1 VAGRHRIAAVGI
13 HHESNTF
20 ASALTPYSDFE
31 QGGLFRGS
39 DIVDRF
45 ASSTHMFAGFLAAGE
60 SPGVEVVPVF
70 YADARPSGTIAGEAF
85 DRLLSE
91 LLERLD
97 REGPW
102 DAVLLAQHGAAVSEG
117 VADVDGEVVR
127 HVRQLIG
134 PDVPLGVVYDLH
146 ANVSTAMIDQATV
159 PVLYRTNPHLDA
171 RDRALECAE
180 LVVRTLRGEI
190 TPIAALE
197 TPPLVI
203 NILQQATAAEPLA
216 GLYAELERILARAG
230 ILTASIALGY
240 PYADVPEMG
249 MSFLAVHNGERQAA
263 ADAAHALACA
273 AWERRSDFLAEA
285 PAPDEALREALATDE
300 RPVVL
305 LDVGDN
311 IGGGSPGDSTI
322 LLAEARRLAASEYIQ
337 TIADPEAVEACLRA
351 GPGGR
356 VVVAIGGK
364 TDRLHG
370 SPIEISGRVRLLA
383 DGRFEEPGPV
393 HGGYRFFDGGVTAVL
408 EADEGQTLVLTSRP
422 VPATSA
428 RQLRSLGI
436 DPETAK
442 IVVAKGVIAPRAGY
456 ADCAAR
462 FMPVGTDGVT
472 TSDLSRLAYE
482 NRRKPLYPFE
492 PDAPYTCG

>member
-1 VAGRHRIAAVGI
+1 VAGRYRIAAAGI

-31 QGGLFRGS
+31 QGDLLRGRE
-39 DIVDRF
+39 IVDRF
-45 ASSTHMFAGFLAAGE
+45 AASTHMLAGLLAASE

-70 YADARPSGTIAGEAF
+70 YADARPSGTIAAAAF
-85 DRLLSE
+85 DRVLSE
-91 LLERLD
+91 LLERLQ

-102 DAVLLAQHGAAVSEG
+102 DAVLLAQHGAAVSEA

-127 HVRQLIG
+127 RVRQLIG

-146 ANVSTAMIDQATV
+146 ANVSPAMVEEATV
-159 PVLYRTNPHLDA
+159 PVFYRTNPHLDA
-171 RDRALECAE
+171 RDRALECAD

-190 TPIAALE
+190 TPVSALE

-216 GLYAELERILARAG
+216 GLYQELERVLARAG

-249 MSFLAVHNGERQAA
+249 MSFLVVHNGEHQAA
-263 ADAAHALACA
+263 ADAAHALACV
-273 AWERRSDFLAEA
+273 AWARRSEFVGEA
-285 PAPDEALREALATDE
+285 LAPDEALREALAAE
-300 RPVVL
+300 EGPIVL

-311 IGGGSPGDSTI
+311 IGGGSPGDSTF
-322 LLAEARRLAASEYIQ
+322 LLAEARRLGASEYIQ
-337 TIADPEAVEACLRA
+337 TIADREAVEACLRA

-356 VVVAIGGK
+356 VALAVGGK

-370 SPIEISGRVRLLA
+370 SPVEISGRVRLLA

-393 HGGYRFFDGGVTAVL
+393 HGGYRFFDAGVTAVL

-422 VPATSA
+422 LVATSA

-436 DPETAK
+436 EPEAAK

-456 ADCAAR
+456 ADAAAR
-462 FMPVGTDGVT
+462 FLPVGTGGVT
-472 TSDLSRLAYE
+472 TADLSRLAYE
-482 NRRKPLYPFE
+482 HRRTPLYPFE
-492 PDAPYTCG
+492 PDAAYACD